1 MPRSLCAIPERLA
14 MLHSALAAAVC
25 LLALVADGG
34 LRADQRLLGGTSN
47 EAGREANAR
56 NAALLVKAYPDY
68 LDRVEGNDLV
78 WKDGSRMK
86 IDEGQSKSDFDA
98 LLNSGDIK
106 DQFYATYPVGR
117 NGLSPTE
124 NFDPGRV
131 RNRAFFSKMYGDCQ
145 KGEVTKKLVAIAW
158 LPAHGGQKLLV
169 TKVND
174 VAARLEAVSAEL
186 DRLPQHFLKYLKP
199 SSGTYNCRVIA
210 RTKRASPHGLGI
222 AIDINAPQTDYWQW
236 NKPGSGGILAYK
248 NHVPWEIVE
257 IFEKHG
263 FIWGGKW
270 YHYDAMHFEYRP
282 EIIAAGK

>member
-1 MPRSLCAIPERLA
+1 MFRSV
-14 MLHSALAAAVC
+14 SAATLFLIVFAA
-25 LLALVADGG
+25 DTN
-34 LRADQRLLGGTSN
+34 LRADQSSSGNLDKAR
-47 EAGREANAR
+47 REANTQY
-56 NAALLVKAYPDY
+56 AALLVKAYPDF

-78 WKDGSRMK
+78 WKDGSRMP
-86 IDEGQSKSDFDA
+86 IDEGQNKSDFDA

-106 DQFYATYPVGR
+106 DQFYATYPLGR
-117 NGLSPTE
+117 NGQSPAK

-131 RNRAFFSKMYGDCQ
+131 RNHAFFTKMYGDCQ
-145 KGEVTKKLVAIAW
+145 KGEVTNKLVAITW
-158 LPAHGGQKLLV
+158 LPSHGGQKLLV
-169 TKVND
+169 TKVNN
-174 VAARLEAVSAEL
+174 VAARLEAISAEL
-186 DRLPQHFLKYLKP
+186 DKLPHDFLKYLKP

-210 RTKRASPHGLGI
+210 RTQRPSPHGLGI

-236 NKPGSGGILAYK
+236 NKPGPDGIYAYK

-270 YHYDAMHFEYRP
+270 YHYDSMHFEYRP